1 MSATNLF
8 EVLRSPLVSEKTAR
22 VQELAN
28 QYVFEVAADASKAD
42 VKAAVEKLFNVKVES
57 VQVVNIKGKVKAFRG
72 RPGSRQGMRKAYV
85 RLGDGQAIDL
95 MAKA

>member
-1 MSATNLF
+1 MSASNLF

-28 QYVFEVAADASKAD
+28 QYVFEVAGGATKAD

-57 VQVVNIKGKVKAFRG
+57 VQVVNTKGKVKAFRG
-72 RPGSRQGMRKAYV
+72 RPGARQGTRKAYV
-85 RLGDGQAIDL
+85 RIGDGQSIDL